1 MQDLESHSRS
11 SKSHL
16 CASSLLCDLV
26 PFMSVFPRL
35 LKFPLHIAKI
45 CEVVEGKGE
54 LRERGIGATFRGDR
68 PVRRLRL
75 AEEILFAARRAPVA
89 TSQGP
94 GSPQVPT
101 PSRPWTRPN
110 LSFHLRKPPRGAGP
124 LPQEPALISEL
135 PSLIGSLTRPGQ
147 FAAAI
152 GRDASQSAHGPAR
165 GDA

>member
-1 MQDLESHSRS
+1 MESHSGS

-16 CASSLLCDLV
+16 CSPSLLCNLV
-26 PFMSVFPRL
+26 PFRSLFPCL
-35 LKFPLHIAKI
+35 LQYPSQIAKI
-45 CEVVEGKGE
+45 CEIVERKGE

-94 GSPQVPT
+94 RSPQVPT
-101 PSRPWTRPN
+101 PSRPWPRPN
-110 LSFHLRKPPRGAGP
+110 LSFHLSKPLRGAGP
-124 LPQEPALISEL
+124 LPQEPALIPEF
-135 PSLIGSLTRPGQ
+135 PSLIGSLTRPGHY
-147 FAAAI
+147 AAAI
-152 GRDASQSAHGPAR
+152 GRDASQSALGPAR